1 MEINLEYMLLPEYQ
15 SDGKING
22 CLVLL
27 NKLSTA
33 EKIQPNPL
41 LAEALLKHIWEQSV
55 DGMRLTNSDGVI
67 LSVNEAFCRMIEL
80 ERSALEGFDITVMY
94 DTSHDNGQRILNR
107 YSENFHSRQLQSI
120 RESPLKLLSGRTIF
134 VEVSD
139 SFIETQN
146 GETCL
151 FSVFRDI
158 TQKKRIEE
166 ENKKYS
172 EELRQSNLTK
182 DKFLSL
188 VAHDLKSPFQSIL
201 GYSSILCEEFDDLS
215 TGEMRELLNKLY
227 ALNKNV
233 FRLVENLLEWSRL
246 QTGKM
251 SFSPAALSLE
261 DTIQEILRLLLPMA
275 QGKKIQLSSA
285 VSTKFE
291 VYADSKMLV
300 SILENLISNAIK
312 FTPEN
317 GIILISAKQVKNR
330 IRISIKDSGTG
341 IAKEDLA
348 KLFALGEHF
357 SSPGTNN
364 EKGTGLGLL
373 LVKEMIEQHGGII
386 SIDSEIGKGST
397 FSFTLPSNW

>member
-1 MEINLEYMLLPEYQ
+1 MHQLLIKNLAAASLAKMQAHSILSSTFLPGFYADKNGYLIDANEHFYSLLGIRKEKSILCHLNCFSYPLFITCGLSEKIQAAFTSGMSMKNQCLLINEAGLEINLEYMLLPEYQ
-15 SDGKING
+15 SDGKISG

-27 NKLSTA
+27 NILSTPA
-33 EKIQPNPL
+33 KIQSDPL

-55 DGMRLTNSDGVI
+55 DGMRLTDSKGVI

-94 DTSHDNGQRILNR
+94 DTSHDNGQHILHR
-107 YSENFHSRQLQSI
+107 YSENFQSRQLQSI

-158 TQKKRIEE
+158 THKKRIEE

-215 TGEMRELLNKLY
+215 TVEMRDLLNKLY

-251 SFSPAALSLE
+251 RFSPAALNLE
-261 DTIQEILRLLLPMA
+261 DTIQEILRL
-275 QGKKIQLSSA
+275 
-285 VSTKFE
+285 
-291 VYADSKMLV
+291 
-300 SILENLISNAIK
+300 
-312 FTPEN
+312 
-317 GIILISAKQVKNR
+317 
-330 IRISIKDSGTG
+330 
-341 IAKEDLA
+341 
-348 KLFALGEHF
+348 
-357 SSPGTNN
+357 
-364 EKGTGLGLL
+364 
-373 LVKEMIEQHGGII
+373 
-386 SIDSEIGKGST
+386 
-397 FSFTLPSNW
+397 